1 VRRNI
6 MLRRNSLGVSVFVLA
21 LALIASAPAF
31 ANNSHKLTLRYDVV
45 LKGTPLQAGDYTVRW
60 ENHSSTTTVTVSR
73 KKVVLA
79 TVEGQLVER
88 GKRFDRSAI
97 MLDTTADGTR
107 ILREIRLAGTT
118 QALVFSE

>member
-1 VRRNI
+1 
-6 MLRRNSLGVSVFVLA
+6 MFRRNSLGVSVLVLA

-31 ANNSHKLTLRYDVV
+31 ASNSRKVTLRHDVV

-60 ENHSSTTTVTVSR
+60 ENHSSTATVTVS
-73 KKVVLA
+73 KEKDVLA

-97 MLDTTADGTR
+97 MFDTNADGTR
-107 ILREIRLAGTT
+107 IIREIRLAGTT